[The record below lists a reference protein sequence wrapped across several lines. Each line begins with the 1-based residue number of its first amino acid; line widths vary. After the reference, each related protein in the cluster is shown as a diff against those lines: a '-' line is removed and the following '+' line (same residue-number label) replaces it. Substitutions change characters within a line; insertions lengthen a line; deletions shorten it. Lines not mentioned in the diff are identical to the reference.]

1 MYSLSV
7 VLALLVGAGLVV
19 QVGFNMAI
27 SRALGSAPAA
37 ALVNFIVGSLL
48 LLLLVASLRPEWPTR
63 AQLSSIPLWAW
74 LGGGLGAAYV
84 ATATF
89 TGPRLGALLLL
100 ALTVAGQ
107 MLASVIVDHYG
118 LLGFAQQPVTATRLL
133 GIALLVAGIFLVA
146 R

>member
-1 MYSLSV
+1 MYSVSV

-19 QVGFNMAI
+19 QVGLNMAI
-27 SRALGSAPAA
+27 SRVLGSAPAA
-37 ALVNFIVGSLL
+37 ALVNFLVGSLIL
-48 LLLLVASLRPEWPTR
+48 ATLVALLRPDWPTR

-74 LGGGLGAAYV
+74 LGGAFGAAYV

-89 TGPRLGALLLL
+89 AGPRLGALMLL

-107 MLASVIVDHYG
+107 MLASIIVDHYG
-118 LLGFAQQPVTATRLL
+118 LLGFAEQPVTMTRLL
-133 GIALLVAGIFLVA
+133 GVALLAAGIFLVA